1 MNQTKVNCT
10 IIIKAT
16 LTVDHDDPTDE
27 NFKNALEH
35 VVNDYT
41 AVPKNSQSFPENT
54 VTYPVQV
61 EDVDYS
67 WATKFSEQN

>member
-10 IIIKAT
+10 IVIKAT
-16 LTVDHDDPTDE
+16 VTVDHDDPTDE
-27 NFKNALEH
+27 NFKNALDH

-41 AVPKNSQSFPENT
+41 AVPKDSSAFPSHT
-54 VTYPVQV
+54 RTYPVEL

-67 WATKFSEQN
+67 WATKFVDGN